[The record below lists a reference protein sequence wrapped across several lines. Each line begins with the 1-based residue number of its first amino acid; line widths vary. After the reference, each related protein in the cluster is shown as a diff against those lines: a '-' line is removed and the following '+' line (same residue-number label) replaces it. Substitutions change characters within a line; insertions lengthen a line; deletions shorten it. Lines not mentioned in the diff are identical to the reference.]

1 MIIDP
6 PTSFDSLSAWQAFLA
21 DMKTIKNPDADVKRY
36 IAQAEIEISVRQN
49 RNG

>member
-6 PTSFDSLSAWQAFLA
+6 PTSFDSLSAWQSFLA
-21 DMKTIKNPDADVKRY
+21 EMKKITKPDDDVKRY
-36 IAQAEIEISVRQN
+36 IARAEMEISVRQS